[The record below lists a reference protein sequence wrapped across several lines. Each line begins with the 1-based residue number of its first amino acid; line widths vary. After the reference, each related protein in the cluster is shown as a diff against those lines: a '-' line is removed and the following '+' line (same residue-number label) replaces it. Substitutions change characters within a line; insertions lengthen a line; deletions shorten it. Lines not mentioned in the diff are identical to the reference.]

1 MTQHVAEHLAA
12 AATAWL
18 DSLDPDQ
25 RRLAAWPFPSD
36 GERERWF
43 YTPTDH
49 GGLPLAAMTQR
60 QQSLAFQVLAE
71 GLSPAGF
78 NTVVTVMGLE
88 NILDRNENF
97 RQQMAGRDR
106 TRSPELYY
114 LRVFG
119 VPGPGGAWSW
129 RWGGHHISVNVLV
142 IDGHVRSTTPCF
154 FGADPADSPLLG
166 PHFLRPLGA
175 VEDLGRELVRSLNP
189 QQLTTAVI
197 SPAPPMDVVSANR
210 AQVRPG
216 DGPMSLADVWR
227 DPPSDAMKERLGA
240 LEARMA
246 SILGF
251 GPEALEA
258 VRLTLGPSGV
268 EAAQLAPAQQEI
280 LRALLDTYL
289 GRMPR
294 DIATE
299 EAAKYAGDGLSA
311 LSFAWAGGLEKGQ
324 PHYYRVSGPRILV
337 EYDNTQNEV
346 NHIHAVWRDPVNDF
360 GADVLGAHLRTS
372 HHH

>member
-1 MTQHVAEHLAA
+1 
-12 AATAWL
+12 
-18 DSLDPDQ
+18 
-25 RRLAAWPFPSD
+25 
-36 GERERWF
+36 
-43 YTPTDH
+43 
-49 GGLPLAAMTQR
+49 
-60 QQSLAFQVLAE
+60 
-71 GLSPAGF
+71 
-78 NTVVTVMGLE
+78 
-88 NILDRNENF
+88 
-97 RQQMAGRDR
+97 
-106 TRSPELYY
+106 
-114 LRVFG
+114 
-119 VPGPGGAWSW
+119 
-129 RWGGHHISVNVLV
+129 
-142 IDGHVRSTTPCF
+142 
-154 FGADPADSPLLG
+154 
-166 PHFLRPLGA
+166 
-175 VEDLGRELVRSLNP
+175 
-189 QQLTTAVI
+189 
-197 SPAPPMDVVSANR
+197 
-210 AQVRPG
+210 
-216 DGPMSLADVWR
+216 
-227 DPPSDAMKERLGA
+227 
-240 LEARMA
+240 MA